1 MNTCTSMTSII
12 NMNMAPAIQMAKHIH
27 IRIIM
32 NRSDMITNTIP
43 TFTTGTIIDTRSN
56 T

>member
-1 MNTCTSMTSII
+1 MTSII
-12 NMNMAPAIQMAKHIH
+12 NMNMYRVIQMAHHTQIC
-27 IRIIM
+27 IIM
-32 NRSDMITNTIP
+32 NRSDTIMNIIR